1 MASFGA
7 PTAFLLIVGAY
18 AWRMEREDQRRR
30 RERER
35 ERESLRDKP

>member
-1 MASFGA
+1 VAAFGA

-30 RERER
+30 L
-35 ERESLRDKP
+35 ERESESRRDKP